1 MADMPAIETLRERL
15 PEELKDL
22 RLNLPSVLSGEQL
35 PGGQALGV
43 AAAAARFARSGELV
57 AAIESDLRAG
67 HPDEAEAL
75 LADAVAAAGLMG
87 MNTVYYRF
95 RHMIGKE
102 SYNSRPARLRMQRL
116 APPAPDKPTLELMS
130 LACAAIAG
138 CEACIRNHEGSLVG
152 LGISEE
158 ACHDAVRI
166 AAVISGVAV
175 GLG

>member
-102 SYNSRPARLRMQRL
+102 SYNSRLAQPAT
-116 APPAPDKPTLELMS
+116 DKPTFELMS